1 MKQCPEC
8 QESFDNE
15 LNFCDLDGMPLVDET
30 ALLRAALQ
38 PLDGIGI
45 GAQIRQNGR
54 LSLSSAAP
62 TIVIGILIG
71 IVLCLVV
78 HVVSLTRVQN
88 AEPRSQSK
96 STSAKQQFA
105 PPRSTQVASAL
116 TPEPTPAPSVDEPLP
131 ERTPEATASPM
142 ASPPLLN
149 TGPISTGGKQSG
161 EWGRAV
167 IKLKDGA
174 SIEVD
179 AAWEDGQGLWYR
191 RGSMVSFVEH
201 DRVQAITGTV
211 QPSPP
216 SKDLAKP

>member
-1 MKQCPEC
+1 MKQCPAC

-15 LNFCDLDGMPLVDET
+15 LNFCDIDGTPLVDET

-38 PLDGIGI
+38 RPAGI
-45 GAQIRQNGR
+45 GALIKQNGR
-54 LSLSSAAP
+54 LSLSSAAQ

-78 HVVSLTRVQN
+78 YVVSLTRVQN
-88 AEPRSQSK
+88 AEPRSQNK

-116 TPEPTPAPSVDEPLP
+116 TPEPTPAPSVDEPVP
-131 ERTPEATASPM
+131 DERTPETTASPV

-161 EWGRAV
+161 ERGRAV

-179 AAWEDGQGLWYR
+179 AAWEEGQGVWYR
-191 RGSMVSFVEH
+191 RGSVVSFVEH
-201 DRVQAITGTV
+201 DRVEAITGPV
-211 QPSPP
+211 RPSPP
-216 SKDLAKP
+216 SNDPVKP